1 MSPRDTYSQPDA
13 PDPVLPDELVLELA
27 RGQLPN
33 RVQVSRVTA
42 VDESGG
48 EARAYVLDAGV
59 VVKVQR
65 PHRLRPRTSLRKEAR
80 LLEALV
86 PSLPGRIPMVFGYDA
101 VATHAGAV
109 EFIVMSRVVG
119 EAVRNVTVTPAGR
132 RRLLGEVADVLRA
145 VHALDAAPLGD
156 GALLPADDDGSDLR
170 QRLELAFADLVA
182 VLERTPDAW
191 TLRVSPQEVAAR
203 AVAAIPDEWGPA
215 VVLHSNPGP
224 THVFVEKSGTFTG
237 VIDFGDAYRSHR
249 ALDLRSWPDPADR
262 VWLHEAYLD
271 GDAPTAEFERVWTV
285 AMLHADLAAIAG
297 RPSLATRAGE
307 DILLRLAWL

>member
-42 VDESGG
+42 VDEAGG
-48 EARAYVLDAGV
+48 EARAYVLDADV

-86 PSLPGRIPMVFGYDA
+86 PSLPGRTPMVFGYDA

-132 RRLLGEVADVLRA
+132 RRL
-145 VHALDAAPLGD
+145 P
-156 GALLPADDDGSDLR
+156 
-170 QRLELAFADLVA
+170 
-182 VLERTPDAW
+182 W
-191 TLRVSPQEVAAR
+191 
-203 AVAAIPDEWGPA
+203 
-215 VVLHSNPGP
+215 
-224 THVFVEKSGTFTG
+224 
-237 VIDFGDAYRSHR
+237 
-249 ALDLRSWPDPADR
+249 
-262 VWLHEAYLD
+262 
-271 GDAPTAEFERVWTV
+271 
-285 AMLHADLAAIAG
+285 
-297 RPSLATRAGE
+297 
-307 DILLRLAWL
+307 